1 MKKVAVILSGCGY
14 LDGSEIYE
22 SVITLLA
29 LDSNDAKYRCF
40 APDIPQMHTIN
51 HITGEVMPSDRNVLI
66 EASRI
71 ARGDIADINTL
82 DVNEFDAI
90 IFPGGF
96 GAAKNLSN
104 FAIEGTNMSVT
115 ESVAKVA
122 KAFADAGKPAGYIC
136 IAPALAASIYGGA
149 LKCTIGKD
157 VATASAIDAMGG
169 KHIECAVDDVV
180 IDETHKVV
188 TTPAYMLANRISEAA
203 AGIEKLVSTILTMIK

>member
-29 LDSNDAKYRCF
+29 LDSNDAEYHCF

-51 HITGEVMPSDRNVLI
+51 HITGDVMPSDRNVLI
-66 EASRI
+66 ESSRL
-71 ARGDIADINTL
+71 ARGDIANINDL
-82 DVNEFDAI
+82 NVNEFDAI

-104 FAIEGTNMSVT
+104 FATEGTNMTVT
-115 ESVAKVA
+115 ESVARVA

-136 IAPALAASIYGGA
+136 IAPALVASIYGGA
-149 LKCTIGKD
+149 VKCTIGND
-157 VATASAIDAMGG
+157 LETASAIDAMGG
-169 KHIECAVDDVV
+169 KHVECAVDNVV
-180 IDETHKVV
+180 IDEVHKVV

-203 AGIEKLVSTILTMIK
+203 TGIEKLVSTVLNMVK